1 MANLFSAKAMLAAL
15 GALAVVAG
23 AAASADAQSRRERGE
38 RRPLPSK
45 GEPGLVVAA
54 DIAFAKAVRE
64 DGMAAALAE
73 HAASGAVVHTPVA
86 RFPAAEIA
94 ADDMPRT
101 LDPNAVWTSCDG
113 SVAVSFGRYRSVDGT
128 VGSYANVWQLQGDSE
143 YKWSYRMAKA
153 DDPQPVK
160 PPLTSIEDP
169 DNTIVVPGLGVIEG
183 QVADCRRPGYIPD
196 LRAAMTGDSI
206 GEAGDFARDG
216 TLYWRWSSSTDGSR
230 RIRVWLL
237 RGGTWEEALDFGTGR
252 WGDLR

>member
-1 MANLFSAKAMLAAL
+1 MANLFSAKGLVAVLVS
-15 GALAVVAG
+15 LAVLAG
-23 AAASADAQSRRERGE
+23 AAAPADAQSRRERGE
-38 RRPLPSK
+38 RRPLASK

-64 DGMAAALAE
+64 DGIAAALAE
-73 HAASGAVVHTPVA
+73 HAASGAVVHTPGA
-86 RFPAAEIA
+86 RLAAAEID
-94 ADDMPRT
+94 ADDMPRK

-128 VGSYANVWQLQGDSE
+128 VGSYANVWELQGDRD
-143 YKWSYRMAKA
+143 YKWSYRMAEA

-183 QVADCRRPGYIPD
+183 QVADCGRRDEIPE
-196 LRAAMTGDSI
+196 LRAAMMGDSI

-237 RGGTWEEALDFGTGR
+237 RGGAWEESLDFGTGR
-252 WGDLR
+252 WSDGE